1 MALPKYSKQPS
12 YKTSP
17 IVSVNKKGE
26 HFAFIVFTRYGFKTE
41 EPNGGS
47 VTSQWGGK
55 ALHTCMANQM
65 TTERSP
71 QICRMRTPQHLL
83 QEWKDGTL
91 TCQPLAFC
99 RHTQQHRV
107 HIVPS
112 GAISQ
117 GSLRQQCT
125 RTICIGSTQ
134 DRPWHP
140 FWRVLLVPTTPRN
153 SVGRVLKIWD
163 TKLSSTARQA
173 HWPVMEAKLLN

>member
-1 MALPKYSKQPS
+1 MALPKYSKQPPH
-12 YKTSP
+12 KTSH

-26 HFAFIVFTRYGFKTE
+26 HFAIIVFARYGFKTE

-47 VTSQWGGK
+47 VTSRWGGK
-55 ALHTCMANQM
+55 APHTCMASQM
-65 TTERSP
+65 ITEHSP
-71 QICRMRTPQHLL
+71 PIFHMRTPQHLP

-99 RHTQQHRV
+99 RHTQLHQV

-112 GAISQ
+112 GPISE

-134 DRPWHP
+134 DRPWHH
-140 FWRVLLVPTTPRN
+140 F
-153 SVGRVLKIWD
+153 
-163 TKLSSTARQA
+163 
-173 HWPVMEAKLLN
+173 